1 MSELEIQQSIIK
13 ALSRLSLVQQ
23 QKLLKFV
30 DALLSADKIN
40 KPNSI
45 LQFASIFDYLDSQEF
60 ESSLKDSE
68 QIDRDEW

>member
-13 ALSRLSLVQQ
+13 ALSRLSLIQQ

-30 DALLSADKIN
+30 DALLSVDKIN
-40 KPNSI
+40 TPNSI

>member
-1 MSELEIQQSIIK
+1 MSEIEIQQSIIK

-30 DALLSADKIN
+30 NALLLADKIN
-40 KPNSI
+40 VPNGI
-45 LQFASIFDYLDSQEF
+45 LQFAGIFDYLDSQEF
-60 ESSLKDSE
+60 ESSLKDNE

>member
-1 MSELEIQQSIIK
+1 MSEIEIQQSIIK

-23 QKLLKFV
+23 RKLLKFV
-30 DALLSADKIN
+30 NALLAVDKVN
-40 KPNSI
+40 KPNGI
-45 LQFASIFDYLDSQEF
+45 LQFAAIFDYVDSQEF